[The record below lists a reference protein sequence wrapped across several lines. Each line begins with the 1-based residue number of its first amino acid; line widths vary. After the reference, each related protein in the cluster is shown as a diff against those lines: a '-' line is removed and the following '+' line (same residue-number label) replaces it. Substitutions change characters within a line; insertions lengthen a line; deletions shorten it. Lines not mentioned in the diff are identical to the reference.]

1 MVAPFSKGALFNLV
15 LVILGQAARQR
26 RIIVILRSFGAVLR
40 FRMLMPGL
48 AQRRKEQVNQQVRRE
63 KKGIRPQIRSK
74 GGNED

>member
-48 AQRRKEQVNQQVRRE
+48 AQRRKEQV
-63 KKGIRPQIRSK
+63 G
-74 GGNED
+74 